1 MKVLFIKLCLVCSG
15 VASFLSCTIDH
26 HIPRVLPK
34 VETRE
39 IQYIGAGE
47 NRLYNF
53 NAYVVSKGTV
63 PHQEVGVVIAP
74 RQSGVVPDISH
85 ARIVIASS
93 TVGDNSD
100 NFATVPESIVAEA
113 IQNGQTKEFS
123 YRTYAMVE
131 GGAVVYGDVFESEI
145 SYDVG
150 PGIAKKP
157 FFVWNSDGT
166 VTFTLEI
173 DPLGTRE
180 IVEYGVVY
188 KTSPLDFLDQSI
200 YHNGSNPY
208 VEFTA
213 PAKRGINTHTIA
225 NPFQAVPADH
235 KIHFDIYIKWSGSG
249 TYGAARAVQAS
260 RP

>member
-1 MKVLFIKLCLVCSG
+1 MKSLFIKLCWVCLG
-15 VASFLSCTIDH
+15 IASFLSCTLDH
-26 HIPRVLPK
+26 HIPRVLPE

-39 IQYIGAGE
+39 IQTFGVDVNKQYT
-47 NRLYNF
+47 F
-53 NAYVVSKGTV
+53 NAHVVSKGTV
-63 PHQEVGVVIAP
+63 SHQEVGIVIAP
-74 RQSGVVPDISH
+74 KQPGVVPDIGH
-85 ARIVIASS
+85 TRIAIASS
-93 TVGDNSD
+93 TVDDNSD

-113 IQNGQTKEFS
+113 IQNGQTNEFS
-123 YRTYAMVE
+123 YRTYVMVE
-131 GGAVVYGDVFESEI
+131 GGAVVYGDVFEGEI

-180 IVEYGVVY
+180 IVEYGIVY
-188 KTSPLDFLDQSI
+188 KTSPLDFLDQGI
-200 YHNGSNPY
+200 YHNGNNPY

-235 KIHFDIYIKWSGSG
+235 KIHFDIYVKWSGSG
-249 TYGAARAVQAS
+249 TYGAARAVQPS